1 MFRDRYWDETEQ
13 EYEAKQLNDAEM
25 RYEIYRHEV
34 HEIGWLA
41 GVPED
46 ILDEVQASLG

>member
-1 MFRDRYWDETEQ
+1 MFRERYWDETEQ

-34 HEIGWLA
+34 YEIGWLA
-41 GVPED
+41 GVPNY
-46 ILDEVQASLG
+46 ILNKVQENLV